1 MLDADLARA
10 VREFDTDG
18 FTALRGYL
26 PPAEVESIHERTR
39 RYVDEVVPTL
49 PKEEV
54 FYEVKGDPKT
64 LKMLSR
70 IDQRDSFFK
79 ELFTSERL
87 RGLARSLLKE
97 DVVTNS
103 MQWLNKPPGVGVESP
118 PHQDGYYFRI
128 EPNEAVTL
136 WVALDSANV
145 ENGCLR
151 YVPGSHKRGVLP
163 HERSQTLGFSQT
175 VAGYGDAERA
185 AEVAIH
191 ANPGDVI
198 AHHSLTIHRADTN
211 PSTRPRRALTA
222 VYFSVRARR
231 DEAALSE
238 YQHKLNQELAQA
250 GKI

>member
-1 MLDADLARA
+1 VSDLDVAKA

-18 FTALRGYL
+18 FTVLRSVFTS
-26 PPAEVESIHERTR
+26 ADVENIHQRIR

-64 LKMLSR
+64 LKQLSR
-70 IDQRDSFFK
+70 IDQRDPFFR
-79 ELFTSERL
+79 ELFNSEKL
-87 RGLARSLLKE
+87 RGLARSLLHE
-97 DVVTNS
+97 DVVGNS
-103 MQWLNKPPGVGVESP
+103 MQWLNKPPGAGQESP

-128 EPNEAVTL
+128 EPNEALTF
-136 WVALDSANV
+136 WIALDSANE
-145 ENGCLR
+145 ENACLR

-185 AEVAIH
+185 AEIAIH
-191 ANPGDVI
+191 AKPGDLI
-198 AHHSLTIHRADTN
+198 AHHSLTIHRADPN
-211 PSTRPRRALTA
+211 PSTRPRRAVTA
-222 VYFSVRARR
+222 VYFSVLAKR
-231 DEAALSE
+231 DERSLQE
-238 YQHKLNQELAQA
+238 YQHKLKEELART